1 MKEPWKVYG
10 ITQATYYYRKK
21 HGIPFNAPIC
31 QGRASE
37 RYSGLRYK
45 NATEKIEELKKKYA
59 NGITPEILD
68 ELLR

>member
-1 MKEPWKVYG
+1 MKEPWKDYG
-10 ITQATYYYRKK
+10 LARPTYFYRKK

-31 QGRASE
+31 KGRAGE
-37 RYSGLRYK
+37 RYSGMNYR
-45 NATEKIEELKKKYA
+45 NTPEKIEELKKKYA